1 MFRGLIPCLLYFQ
14 PFFIIIIISE
24 FIVRLL
30 QLDHSALPQSKGLEL
45 IKVNKYQKLH

>member
-14 PFFIIIIISE
+14 PFFIIIISE

-45 IKVNKYQKLH
+45 IKVNKYQKVH